1 MSNKATMTI
10 ESELTGVDIAADVA
24 RKARARQVLIDTS
37 SVAPGWISI
46 FTAAVS
52 AGGGVLIGA
61 SFGEIGG
68 AAKWAALALGVGAGL
83 GFHASFV
90 SWRTRRRLDA
100 ALVLLDL
107 DR

>member
-24 RKARARQVLIDTS
+24 RKARARQVLIETS
-37 SVAPGWISI
+37 SAAPGWIAI
-46 FTAAVS
+46 FTVAMSA
-52 AGGGVLIGA
+52 AGGGLIG
-61 SFGEIGG
+61 SSIGEIGS
-68 AAKWAALALGVGAGL
+68 AAKWAALALGVGASL